1 MLLLVGIRCFTE
13 TVCRSPEA
21 DGKGPTSILQ
31 LGKRP
36 MIQFSRF
43 QQSSHLKVQK
53 CCHQIAQKFAEFF
66 NIHQIICIVF
76 LFSTLGKSRHLFSK
90 DIIFGISMNFETPNS
105 RPNLFV
111 HWRNTICLIED
122 ILFTHGKNAHC
133 YIKGNGKLLQQ
144 FSSSSQGKNSAKKGR
159 IFHISFRNADIKS
172 GGPIPSS

>member
-36 MIQFSRF
+36 MIQFSQF

-76 LFSTLGKSRHLFSK
+76 LLAHWAKVGTSFLKISYLGYQWTSKHPIPDRIYLFIDATQFVWKKIYCSHTERMRTVTSR
-90 DIIFGISMNFETPNS
+90 ETANCCS
-105 RPNLFV
+105 SFQAV
-111 HWRNTICLIED
+111 H
-122 ILFTHGKNAHC
+122 
-133 YIKGNGKLLQQ
+133 
-144 FSSSSQGKNSAKKGR
+144 KGR
-159 IFHISFRNADIKS
+159 ILQKK
-172 GGPIPSS
+172 GGYFTYRFGMQT